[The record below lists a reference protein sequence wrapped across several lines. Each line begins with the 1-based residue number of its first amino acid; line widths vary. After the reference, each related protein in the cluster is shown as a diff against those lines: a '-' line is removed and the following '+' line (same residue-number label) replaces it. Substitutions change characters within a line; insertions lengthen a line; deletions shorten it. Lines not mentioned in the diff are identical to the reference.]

1 MLLLNLRSRSS
12 IANFLP
18 SVSRLGVVFI
28 FSSNLHCSKDSLAR
42 TDDSP
47 PTIPSATSLERAA
60 PSPSRTLISN
70 EKPGHLASSR
80 CNEQSPQDFLI
91 RAHVNRAPK
100 TQDEQQE
107 QRRLRAKSIAY
118 RTQQYGYFKGFG
130 DSKLQPVKT
139 KEMSQLTRF
148 FGIPVRLNQRII
160 PALKCVE
167 DAITLECNQTPY
179 TPTILSG
186 LRAKNTY
193 SDGEVS
199 NHVYGIAID
208 IDPLLN
214 PCCNCVAPWKNSA
227 LCRGEKSVWER
238 MSLPRCWVN
247 VFERYGFYW
256 LGHDVLEDTMHFEF
270 LGDPDQILRP

>member
-1 MLLLNLRSRSS
+1 LD
-12 IANFLP
+12 
-18 SVSRLGVVFI
+18 
-28 FSSNLHCSKDSLAR
+28 H
-42 TDDSP
+42 
-47 PTIPSATSLERAA
+47 AT
-60 PSPSRTLISN
+60 PSPSHPPIS
-70 EKPGHLASSR
+70 EGRPSHEALTR
-80 CNEQSPQDFLI
+80 CNEQRPQDFLI
-91 RAHVNRAPK
+91 RAHINLAPK
-100 TQDEQQE
+100 TLDEKVE
-107 QRRLRAKSIAY
+107 QRRLRARSVAY

-130 DSKLQPVKT
+130 DSKLQPATT
-139 KEMSQLTRF
+139 KEMSQLTHF

-167 DAITLECNQTPY
+167 EAITRECSQTPY

-193 SDGEVS
+193 VDGEVS

-270 LGDPDQILRP
+270 LGDPAQILRP